1 MERLQTP
8 PDRQRSAA
16 GAAGRLG
23 VLIPEFPSQ
32 THAFFRREIEA
43 WRSAGHAVSV
53 ISTRRPPD
61 DACRHDWADE
71 ARRETHY
78 LYPPRPAAVAGGM
91 LRRPHR
97 WAGALA
103 YIASL
108 HESPARR
115 KARALALLASA
126 ADLRSFAA
134 RQGIGHVHCHSF
146 ADAAHV
152 CAMAR
157 LLGGPTYSLTL
168 HGDLPVY
175 GVDHAA
181 KVRHCLAVTTAGPH
195 LVEPVA
201 AIGFPRERI
210 LSNPM
215 GVDTE
220 RFRPA
225 DATSEDTDARL
236 RLITVA
242 RLNRNKGHRFALA
255 AMRRLVEA
263 GFDLYYTIVGEGPYR
278 PDLER
283 EIREANLESRVTL
296 AGSRAEA
303 EVLAMLREHDAFLLP
318 SVGLGEAA
326 PVSVME
332 AMACGLPVIAS
343 IIGSTPE
350 MIRDGETGFLTPQED
365 VSAIEAA
372 LRRLAEGPA
381 LRRQL
386 GDAARAAAVE
396 RFDARASSLRLLD
409 HLVRCGAAVA

>member
-1 MERLQTP
+1 
-8 PDRQRSAA
+8 
-16 GAAGRLG
+16 
-23 VLIPEFPSQ
+23 I
-32 THAFFRREIEA
+32 
-43 WRSAGHAVSV
+43 
-53 ISTRRPPD
+53 
-61 DACRHDWADE
+61 
-71 ARRETHY
+71 
-78 LYPPRPAAVAGGM
+78 
-91 LRRPHR
+91 
-97 WAGALA
+97 A

-108 HESPARR
+108 RESPMRQ
-115 KARALALLASA
+115 KSRALALLACA

-175 GVDHAA
+175 GVDHAS
-181 KVRHCLAVTTAGPH
+181 KLRHCLAVTTAGPH

-201 AIGFPRERI
+201 ALGFPRERI

-225 DATSEDTDARL
+225 DATSEHTNARL

-255 AMRRLVEA
+255 AMRRLVQA
-263 GFDLYYTIVGEGPYR
+263 GFDLHYTIVGEGPYR
-278 PDLER
+278 PELER
-283 EIREANLESRVTL
+283 EIREVGLEGRVTL
-296 AGSRAEA
+296 TGSRTEA
-303 EVLAMLREHDAFLLP
+303 QVLAMLREHDVFLLP

-332 AMACGLPVIAS
+332 AMACGLPV
-343 IIGSTPE
+343 
-350 MIRDGETGFLTPQED
+350 
-365 VSAIEAA
+365 
-372 LRRLAEGPA
+372 
-381 LRRQL
+381 
-386 GDAARAAAVE
+386 
-396 RFDARASSLRLLD
+396 
-409 HLVRCGAAVA
+409 VA